1 MYLLYLDE
9 SGNPDDSSDTHFVVA
24 GVAVFERVTFFLSQ
38 AVDLVQEKHFPAK
51 QGLWLMARD

>member
-1 MYLLYLDE
+1 MYLDE
-9 SGNPDDSSDTHFVVA
+9 SGNPDDPSDTHFVVA